1 MYLCERDYQA
11 FVGFGDWCGN
21 LLLKAF
27 PDFYSTA
34 DSVDIEFAVEMAR
47 RFGELR
53 VPIDEYSAGTE
64 DTKNA
69 FIIQKVIQPRTTS
82 IMNYLKQY
90 DSPVEAVRSLKEDL
104 RDTDAI
110 FPATN

>member
-1 MYLCERDYQA
+1 M
-11 FVGFGDWCGN
+11 
-21 LLLKAF
+21 
-27 PDFYSTA
+27 
-34 DSVDIEFAVEMAR
+34 EMAK

-90 DSPVEAVRSLKEDL
+90 DSPAEAVRNLKEDL